1 MSSVLVWSGIG
12 RGWLPAVSPRPYR
25 DALRMAEL
33 LRKVRGDR
41 FIYKIE
47 AIK

>member
-12 RGWLPAVSPRPYR
+12 RGWLPAVSPRPHG

-41 FIYKIE
+41 FTYKVE
-47 AIK
+47 TIK

>member
-12 RGWLPAVSPRPYR
+12 RGWLPAVSSRPHG

-41 FIYKIE
+41 FTYKVE
-47 AIK
+47 TIK